1 MYKESKSL
9 ECIKELLLQNV
20 MFCIE
25 TKTVRKGKLLL
36 FNQDDY
42 YIKFLIQTNKNINKN
57 YEIPYPYNVSAS
69 KHGVALSYTLEDLSR
84 GNLDKLQY
92 MQIHT
97 PTSGTN
103 KLHNKVLT
111 ISVFDC

>member
-1 MYKESKSL
+1 
-9 ECIKELLLQNV
+9 

-42 YIKFLIQTNKNINKN
+42 YIKFLIQTNKNVNKN
-57 YEIPYPYNVSAS
+57 YEIPYPYSVAS
-69 KHGVALSYTLEDLSR
+69 TKYGVVLSYTLEDLSR

-97 PTSGTN
+97 PTTGTN
-103 KLHNKVLT
+103 KLHNKKLSIT
-111 ISVFDC
+111 IIDT

>member
-9 ECIKELLLQNV
+9 NCIKELLLQNV
-20 MFCIE
+20 MFCID

-57 YEIPYPYNVSAS
+57 YEIPYPYKIHST
-69 KHGVALSYTLEDLSR
+69 KHGVSLSYTLDDLSR
-84 GNLDKLQY
+84 NNPNKLQY

-97 PTSGTN
+97 STTGNN
-103 KLHNKVLT
+103 KLHNKILT
-111 ISVFDC
+111 ITVFDG